1 MPKAILGIDIGIRHM
16 SFCELTVDEEG
27 AFSVDRWE
35 VVDLLDGDRQ
45 SANKIKMEVLHPKL
59 EAFLSHYFPPD
70 TSAQKFNCVG
80 IELQPY
86 GRLTN
91 LRMHIAANLVYS
103 YFRFVMA
110 SNRCHDGKL
119 TSVRF
124 IAAAKKYP
132 AKLLATCGL
141 KPSRAYAGRKKNSV
155 ALCRHLTNGLP
166 HRGKIDDMAD
176 SFLIARAC
184 L

>member
-1 MPKAILGIDIGIRHM
+1 MPKAKAILGVDIGIRHM
-16 SFCELTVDEEG
+16 SFCELSVDEEG
-27 AFSVDRWE
+27 VFGVDRWE

-59 EAFLSHYFPPD
+59 ETFLARYFPPD
-70 TSAQKFNCVG
+70 TSAQFDCVG
-80 IELQPY
+80 IELQPF
-86 GRLTN
+86 GRMTN
-91 LRMHIAANLVYS
+91 LRMHITANLVYA
-103 YFRFVMA
+103 YFRSVMK
-110 SNRCHDGKL
+110 SNNGKL

-141 KPSRAYAGRKKNSV
+141 KPSRAYAVRKKNSV
-155 ALCRHLTNGLP
+155 ALCRHLIQGLP
-166 HRGKIDDMAD
+166 GRGKIDDMAD